1 MRASAQYTSLI
12 VPVVFWTCPRDA
24 QQVSNRKLGMIIMVD
39 YVAYYR
45 VSTEKQGKSGLGLA
59 AQRARLEAFLSSDDR
74 ILQDFVD
81 IQSGRKDDRSGLNK
95 ALAFAK
101 AKKATLLIARLD
113 RFSRKVSFIARIM
126 DEGISL
132 CCAEMPNAS
141 EFQLHIFAAL
151 AQEERRLISER
162 TRAALAEAK
171 KRGRVLG
178 TNGTMLAKFNKE
190 QADEFARSLKA
201 AVRSIGVGKSY
212 SEIARTLN
220 DRGLRTRNGRLFCAQ
235 TVKNI
240 ALRLN
245 VICLRC
251 EERIVVS

>member
-1 MRASAQYTSLI
+1 
-12 VPVVFWTCPRDA
+12 
-24 QQVSNRKLGMIIMVD
+24 MVN

-59 AQRARLEAFLSSDDR
+59 AQRSRLEAFVSATDH
-74 ILQDFVD
+74 ILQEFVD
-81 IQSGRKDDRSGLNK
+81 VQSGRKDDRSGLNK
-95 ALAFAK
+95 ALSFAK

-113 RFSRKVSFIARIM
+113 RFSRRVSFIAKIM

-162 TRAALAEAK
+162 TKAALAEAK
-171 KRGRVLG
+171 KRGRKLG
-178 TNGTMLAKFNKE
+178 ANGAKLAVVNKQ
-190 QADEFARSLKA
+190 QADRFAGSVGA
-201 AVRSIGVGKSY
+201 AIYSIGMEKSY
-212 SEIARTLN
+212 SELARRLN
-220 DRGLRTRNGRLFCAQ
+220 ELGVRTRTGRLFHAQ
-235 TVKNI
+235 TVKNV

-245 VICLRC
+245 N
-251 EERIVVS
+251 

>member
-1 MRASAQYTSLI
+1 MR
-12 VPVVFWTCPRDA
+12 PGDA
-24 QQVSNRKLGMIIMVD
+24 QSASLSTPDVATMVD

-59 AQRARLEAFLSSDDR
+59 AQRAKIEAFLSSTDR
-74 ILQDFVD
+74 ILKEFVD
-81 IQSGRKDDRSGLNK
+81 IQSGRKNDRSGLNK

-113 RFSRKVSFIARIM
+113 RFSRRVSFIARIM

-162 TRAALAEAK
+162 TKAALAEAK
-171 KRGRVLG
+171 KRGKRLG
-178 TNGTMLAKFNKE
+178 TNGAKLALVNKRHADKF
-190 QADEFARSLKA
+190 AGSVRA
-201 AVRSIGVGKSY
+201 AIHSIGIEKSY
-212 SEIARTLN
+212 SEIARALN
-220 DRGLRTRNGRLFCAQ
+220 EQGVRTRSGRQFYAQ
-235 TVKNI
+235 TVKNV
-240 ALRLN
+240 ALRLSN
-245 VICLRC
+245 RASEVSNSLVECC
-251 EERIVVS
+251 ENCTQLGATIIY